1 MKFFFKKSKIKPVV
15 NQNITSSKL
24 SNDLLLFL
32 EQQKG
37 VQKITVPAGVSVCQS
52 GDACESLVIVLGG
65 EVKVFRPAESGRSL
79 TLYYVNKHES
89 CILTA
94 SCILN
99 NTPFPAFAETMTEV
113 TALSIPPSKVKQW
126 LETEPLWRDYVLSL
140 LSQRMGDLIELV
152 NALAFQGLDVR
163 LAEWLFKQ
171 GVEHDDIKVTHQ
183 IVAEELASSRE
194 VISRLLKEFEV
205 QGKIELGRGTIKV
218 LNREALRN
226 Y

>member
-1 MKFFFKKSKIKPVV
+1 MTISTEYE
-15 NQNITSSKL
+15 NNNESKL
-24 SNDLLLFL
+24 SSALLSFL
-32 EQQKG
+32 EKQND
-37 VQKITVPAGVSVCQS
+37 VQKVTVPAGVSVCQS
-52 GDACESLVIVLGG
+52 GDVCESLVILLSGQ
-65 EVKVFRPAESGRSL
+65 VKVFRPAESGRSL
-79 TLYYVNKHES
+79 TLYYVNHHES

-99 NTPFPAFAETMTEV
+99 DTPFPAFAETITEV
-113 TALSIPPSKVKQW
+113 TALSIPPDRVKKW

-163 LAEWLFKQ
+163 LADWLLQ
-171 GVEHDDIKVTHQ
+171 HSLEGNEIKVTHQ
-183 IVAEELASSRE
+183 VIAEDLASSRE

-205 QGKIELGRGTIKV
+205 QGKVILGRGMIKV
-218 LNREALRN
+218 LEFDALKN